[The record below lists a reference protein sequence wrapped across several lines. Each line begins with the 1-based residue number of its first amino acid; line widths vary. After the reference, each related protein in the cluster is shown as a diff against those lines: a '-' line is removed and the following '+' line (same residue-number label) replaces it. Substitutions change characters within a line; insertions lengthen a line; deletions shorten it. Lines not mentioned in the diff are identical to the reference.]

1 MLSICSLPTRIQL
14 KNPIAPSSDSIYQP
28 SQVRIIHANP
38 QRSSTSTAHP
48 LNAPPPPPQE
58 EQQFAAPRVPRRAQP
73 DRPTA
78 QQTLSPQDLQ
88 SHTTSL
94 APASHRPCSYQHNR
108 FDIWI
113 FGKPRRPSPSIQTR
127 SAPLHP
133 AHVPAGPGRL
143 AIFPLRVRRRLRGAM
158 LRSVWRQRL
167 FARACATA
175 ELLEPKRTRSRS
187 QVDSLGQRS
196 KMPTREIER
205 GEGWGWR

>member
-28 SQVRIIHANP
+28 SQARIIHANP

-94 APASHRPCSYQHNR
+94 APASHRPCSYQHTVS
-108 FDIWI
+108 I
-113 FGKPRRPSPSIQTR
+113 FGYSASHEDRPHPSKPAPLRSTPLTCRQDRAASPSSR
-127 SAPLHP
+127 CVCEGGCVARCCGLYGVSGSLR
-133 AHVPAGPGRL
+133 AHVP
-143 AIFPLRVRRRLRGAM
+143 RR
-158 LRSVWRQRL
+158 SCW
-167 FARACATA
+167 
-175 ELLEPKRTRSRS
+175 SR
-187 QVDSLGQRS
+187 R
-196 KMPTREIER
+196 ER
-205 GEGWGWR
+205 GHDLELIHWDSGPRCRRER

>member
-48 LNAPPPPPQE
+48 LNAPPPPPTGG
-58 EQQFAAPRVPRRAQP
+58 AAVCCASSSTSRTARSTHSPADPFPPRPAISHHQSRSCVT
-73 DRPTA
+73 PTV
-78 QQTLSPQDLQ
+78 QLPT
-88 SHTTSL
+88 H
-94 APASHRPCSYQHNR
+94 R

-127 SAPLHP
+127 SAPFHP

-175 ELLEPKRTRSRS
+175 ELLKPKRTRSRS

-196 KMPTREIER
+196 KMPTKEIER